1 VGLVVIDARSKPRMR
16 VAVRLLRDLSATPLR
31 LKTGADLP
39 GSKQRFGRAEFF
51 ALPSEKRLEF
61 AELRQGLAGVDQL
74 SR

>member
-1 VGLVVIDARSKPRMR
+1 VGLVVIDARSKPRM
-16 VAVRLLRDLSATPLR
+16 LLRYVFCGTSPHPLR

-74 SR
+74 GR